1 MKYIDWMRRRINIL
15 RDTKIIDFPE
25 TPEMIERKIV
35 TEEKK
40 IRYFHEVWPEEEAE
54 LKISL
59 EASKAAKAE
68 RTEQR
73 RQKRK
78 EKRQKLLI
86 KNRSPLTLR
95 AGLEIPILTMLGRH

>member
-35 TEEKK
+35 TEQKN

-73 RQKRK
+73 RQNRK
-78 EKRQKLLI
+78 EKHVAKRKGRI
-86 KNRSPLTLR
+86 DHRTNRPGKR
-95 AGLEIPILTMLGRH
+95 K

>member
-68 RTEQR
+68 RTEAR

-78 EKRQKLLI
+78 EKHVAKRKGRIDHRTNRPGKRKWLE
-86 KNRSPLTLR
+86 KNC
-95 AGLEIPILTMLGRH
+95 

>member
-15 RDTKIIDFPE
+15 RDIKIIDFPE

-68 RTEQR
+68 RTEAR

-78 EKRQKLLI
+78 EKHVAKRKGRI
-86 KNRSPLTLR
+86 DHRTNRPGKR
-95 AGLEIPILTMLGRH
+95 K

>member
-68 RTEQR
+68 RTEAR

-78 EKRQKLLI
+78 EKHVAKRKGRI
-86 KNRSPLTLR
+86 DHRTNRPGKR
-95 AGLEIPILTMLGRH
+95 K

>member
-35 TEEKK
+35 AEQKK

-78 EKRQKLLI
+78 EKHVAKRKGRI
-86 KNRSPLTLR
+86 DHRTNRPGKR
-95 AGLEIPILTMLGRH
+95 K

>member
-68 RTEQR
+68 RTELR

-78 EKRQKLLI
+78 EKHVEKRKGKI
-86 KNRSPLTLR
+86 DYRTNKPGKRK
-95 AGLEIPILTMLGRH
+95 

>member
-1 MKYIDWMRRRINIL
+1 IMKYIDWMRRRINIL

-78 EKRQKLLI
+78 EKHVAKRKGRI
-86 KNRSPLTLR
+86 DHRTNRPGKR
-95 AGLEIPILTMLGRH
+95 K

>member
-78 EKRQKLLI
+78 EKHVAKRKGRIDHRTNRPGKRKWLK
-86 KNRSPLTLR
+86 KNC
-95 AGLEIPILTMLGRH
+95 